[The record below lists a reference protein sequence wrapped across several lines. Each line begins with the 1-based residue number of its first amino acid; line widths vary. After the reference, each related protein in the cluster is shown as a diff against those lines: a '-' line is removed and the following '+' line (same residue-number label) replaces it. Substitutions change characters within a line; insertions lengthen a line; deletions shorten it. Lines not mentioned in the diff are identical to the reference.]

1 MPAYATYAPEYRLR
15 IGDADLPGPVRASIT
30 SIQYQDG
37 VNAAD
42 RVEIGLANTDLRWL
56 REHIRGLGFQPFPT
70 AIGLGPLGR
79 GSVTGE
85 GLWDIDNS
93 VSLSVGY
100 AAGEL
105 EDMFLGEITGVQ
117 ASFPNGGMPSMTIVA
132 HDYLNRLTRGSYA
145 RGFGPLADALV
156 AAILSAENLLI
167 PLVDPVIAAAS
178 TALTVVNVIFKG
190 TGTKQEGE
198 SDLDLLKKIAATYDA
213 DFWVDGHTLYLSR
226 FVKEYTPRLTLT
238 WGESLMDFSPRVS
251 TVGQVA
257 AVSMKFTLREV
268 PLSFLVTV
276 GWDFDRE
283 ALVVSVLPGEAAK
296 GAKAVSGPSYTIV
309 DQPISSPADIANSA
323 LVIYRELRNKLN
335 NRLTATGSAV
345 GDPRIRAN
353 AVIRLEGLGPDFSG
367 NYTVRSASHTIDS
380 SGYRTTF
387 EARKEILP

>member
-1 MPAYATYAPEYRLR
+1 MTAYATYAPEYRLR
-15 IGDADLPGPVRASIT
+15 IGDANVPGPVRASIT

-42 RVEIGLANTDLRWL
+42 RVEIGLANTNLRWL
-56 REHIRGLGFQPFPT
+56 QNHIRGLGFQPFPT
-70 AIGLGPLGR
+70 AIGINPVGQASFAPD
-79 GSVTGE
+79 
-85 GLWDIDNS
+85 GLWDIDNT
-93 VSLSVGY
+93 VSLAIGY
-100 AAGEL
+100 AAGSL
-105 EDMFLGEITGVQ
+105 EDVFLGEITGVQ

-167 PLVDPVIAAAS
+167 PAIDPVIAAAS

-213 DFWVDGHTLYLSR
+213 DFWVDGHTMYLSR

-238 WGESLMDFSPRVS
+238 WGESLMDFSPRIS

-257 AVSMKFTLREV
+257 SVSMKFTLREV

-283 ALVVSVLPGEAAK
+283 ALVVSVLPGEAAA
-296 GAKAVSGPSYTIV
+296 GAKAVSGPAYTIV

-335 NRLTATGSAV
+335 NRLTASGSTI

-367 NYTVRSASHTIDS
+367 NYTVKSAVHTIDA
-380 SGYRTTF
+380 SGYRTSF